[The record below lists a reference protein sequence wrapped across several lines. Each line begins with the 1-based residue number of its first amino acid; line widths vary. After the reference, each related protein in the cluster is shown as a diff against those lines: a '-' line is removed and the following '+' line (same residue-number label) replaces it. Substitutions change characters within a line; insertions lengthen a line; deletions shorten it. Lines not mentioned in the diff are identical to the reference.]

1 MICGAAGCSLA
12 VIHAPGLICQGAS
25 LATRLAALI
34 ACYRLRILMKKDYI
48 KLYVCGCA
56 LVHMH
61 FYARVFAVPMVAE
74 NRCFVAG
81 PCKRRPRRC
90 VCGRLPR
97 RPIAPAALPSLMKE
111 AKVRE
116 PRHLRANR
124 AGRRQRR
131 NIEPVIYILGPLK
144 RPRV

>member
-48 KLYVCGCA
+48 KLCVRVRISAHA
-56 LVHMH
+56 LLCSCV
-61 FYARVFAVPMVAE
+61 AVPMVAE

-116 PRHLRANR
+116 LRHLRANR